1 MAETPIQKL
10 ANFGQSAW
18 LDNINR
24 SLLASGRLREMI
36 AKGLRGL
43 TSNPTIFQKAIGSS
57 STYDQNILK
66 LTKSGKSVFE
76 IYDELTI
83 KDIQDA
89 ADEFSLV
96 YKQTKSLDGY
106 VSLEVSPLLANEA
119 HKTLNEGLRL
129 YNKVNRPNLM
139 LKVPATQE
147 GFTAVEELVS
157 RGLNVNVTLIF
168 SLEQYLGSC
177 RAYLRGL
184 KRFLN
189 AGGDIQ
195 KVHSVASV
203 FVSRVD
209 TLVDTSL
216 TEMITGISDPEKK
229 QKLEQLKGKAAISN
243 SSLIYKNYLDNLVS
257 NEFKSLKEKGA
268 NVQRVLWASTST
280 KNPAYSDIK
289 YVSELIAKNSV
300 NTIPEE
306 TFLAFLDHG
315 RVKEALTSDIS
326 KAQEVIKDLRGSGI
340 DLNKVCAQLLKDGL
354 AAFEKSF
361 ASLLSA
367 LEAKQKMLCSAAH

>member
-1 MAETPIQKL
+1 MSETPIQKL

-24 SLLASGRLREMI
+24 SLLASGRLGEMI
-36 AKGLRGL
+36 TKGLRGL

-66 LTKSGKSVFE
+66 LTKFGKSVFE

-89 ADEFSLV
+89 ADAFFLV
-96 YKQTKSLDGY
+96 YKQTNNLDGY
-106 VSLEVSPLLANEA
+106 VSLEVNPLLANEA
-119 HKTLNEGLRL
+119 QKTLNEGLRL

-203 FVSRVD
+203 FVSRID
-209 TLVDTSL
+209 TLVDSSL
-216 TEMITGISDPEKK
+216 TEIITGVSDSEKK
-229 QKLEQLKGKAAISN
+229 QTLEQLKGRAAISN
-243 SSLIYKNYLDNLVS
+243 SSLIYKNYLEILVS

-268 NVQRVLWASTST
+268 NIQRVLWASTST

-326 KAQEVIKDLRGSGI
+326 KAQEAIKDLKNSGI
-340 DLNKVCAQLLKDGL
+340 DLDKVCVQLLKDGL

-361 ASLLSA
+361 ASLLSV